1 MSSFKISKLFAL
13 KSSVRVMYFI
23 ILLSTLLV
31 FNLNEKL
38 SYFAYSLLLPHFLV
52 KFPLKRLGLV
62 EIMYVVFVC
71 LFFSWEWRTLWFHN
85 FKKYVDKVSES
96 NNEHDK
102 CFFLLNKVRVGQICF
117 LPFINLANLNWYLHS
132 STKVRAHGENVDYF
146 SRVLKSMVKIQNKL
160 CG

>member
-1 MSSFKISKLFAL
+1 MSSFKISKSFAL

-71 LFFSWEWRTLWFHN
+71 FSVEN
-85 FKKYVDKVSES
+85 G
-96 NNEHDK
+96 EHCD
-102 CFFLLNKVRVGQICF
+102 FTILRNMLIR
-117 LPFINLANLNWYLHS
+117 
-132 STKVRAHGENVDYF
+132 
-146 SRVLKSMVKIQNKL
+146 
-160 CG
+160 